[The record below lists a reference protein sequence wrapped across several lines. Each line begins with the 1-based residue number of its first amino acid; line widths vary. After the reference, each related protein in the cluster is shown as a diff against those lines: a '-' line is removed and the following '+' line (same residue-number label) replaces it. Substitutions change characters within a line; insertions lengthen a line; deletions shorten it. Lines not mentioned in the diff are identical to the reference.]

1 MAVFT
6 GNVAAIDF
14 GTFCSLSY
22 QVSGWDRSILRIH
35 DTYDSV
41 LSALLVKKEG
51 ATIEVVDIG
60 YSAQSQYKMLPKTK
74 YKEYLYFECFKM
86 QLRDE
91 NVNICIIIFCAVLYV
106 YADSPV

>member
-1 MAVFT
+1 MDFT

-14 GTFCSLSY
+14 GTSFCSLSY

-51 ATIEVVDIG
+51 TTIEVVDIG
-60 YSAQSQYKMLPKTK
+60 YPAQTKYKNLPKTK

-91 NVNICIIIFCAVLYV
+91 NVNICIFSVLYCICIC
-106 YADSPV
+106 

>member
-1 MAVFT
+1 MDFT

-14 GTFCSLSY
+14 GTAFCSLSY
-22 QVSGWDRSILRIH
+22 QVSGWDRSTLCIH
-35 DTYDSV
+35 DTHDRV
-41 LSALLVKKEG
+41 PSALLVKKKG

-60 YSAQSQYKMLPKTK
+60 YSAQTQYKNLPKTK

-91 NVNICIIIFCAVLYV
+91 NVNISCSNSSVYIHV
-106 YADSPV
+106 YADSPG